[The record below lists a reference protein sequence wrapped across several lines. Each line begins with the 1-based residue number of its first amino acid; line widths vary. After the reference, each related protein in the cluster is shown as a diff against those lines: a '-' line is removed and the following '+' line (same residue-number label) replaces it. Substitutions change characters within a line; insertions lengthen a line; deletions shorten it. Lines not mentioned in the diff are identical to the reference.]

1 MCAMYEW
8 ACLQNK
14 QHERSWQ
21 DCFIFPELSCI
32 SNLVSKRNRV
42 TAKQETT
49 PVAVCG
55 LTLMMSWL
63 HCSTVLRVSKSL
75 SRSRPAFL
83 RASISFSVLF
93 SFSVISDLRASSAA
107 WRSENETISLSTENK
122 QNFELNKKCP
132 SQDFHPF
139 RDTRAQFADYQQKCA
154 CWGWQPPC
162 FSERVTCVI
171 ISRASFAIM
180 STISTRMTDSA
191 ALTLLSEIIS
201 LKFSVSLLASSVP
214 APSSTHS
221 LLIRLVHSW
230 KTGNIC
236 LWTHSWTFYLH
247 FLDVKWLKSFL
258 NEDYSEL
265 LKQNTTESYNTQR
278 QWLDMDASEKQVHG
292 HAQICLKPQLSVFK
306 CKEGRG
312 VDQQKMKYNA
322 ENVRFMLVLLLLQD
336 MVLLL

>member
-1 MCAMYEW
+1 MYEW

-32 SNLVSKRNRV
+32 SNLVSKRNRG
-42 TAKQETT
+42 TAKQ
-49 PVAVCG
+49 AVCG

-107 WRSENETISLSTENK
+107 CRSENETISLSTENK

-132 SQDFHPF
+132 SQYFHPF

-154 CWGWQPPC
+154 CLCWQPPC

-180 STISTRMTDSA
+180 STISMRMTDSA

-292 HAQICLKPQLSVFK
+292 HAPICLKPQLCVQ
-306 CKEGRG
+306 
-312 VDQQKMKYNA
+312 V
-322 ENVRFMLVLLLLQD
+322 
-336 MVLLL
+336 